1 MSQQL
6 VFTAMEDVTDELDEE
21 DVPGMEWRRNTAASN
36 PVLGDQ
42 LTSEQQHEL
51 QGLLEK
57 FADVMQNQPGCT
69 DAAEHTVY

>member
-1 MSQQL
+1 MSWMKRMCQ
-6 VFTAMEDVTDELDEE
+6 VWNGEE
-21 DVPGMEWRRNTAASN
+21 NTAASN